1 MKINKSKRNR
11 IVSLFLLIVFSQ
23 SVILPT
29 TALALTGG
37 PSQPEVESFTPVGMT
52 DLVDM
57 FSGDFKYNIPLIDAG
72 GYPINLS
79 YNAGPNMEQEASW
92 VGLGWNLNPGVI
104 NRSLRGLPD
113 DFHGEEIENKIYQKP
128 NWTFSL
134 GGATLLKLF
143 GVKMLNTT
151 ASLGLKYNSYNGLG
165 LDFSMS
171 LKPNFSSL
179 KSSNLEEED
188 TEDGDLKNNVKG
200 PEKLSTFIKN
210 RLSMV
215 KTGSYWM
222 NVGMNLYPELNL
234 PIKEGKIDLSK
245 VGSYLDGVNNPR
257 DLARLFNYNEDV
269 IVFLNR
275 TDSEPE
281 FKDYENV
288 GLTVMRDYCYWLS
301 SAGLLPKE
309 RWLEFN
315 FKIPG
320 DDSDVV
326 KQLGS
331 KNTLYIFK
339 SINKVSKFLIDR
351 FKE

>member
-1 MKINKSKRNR
+1 MKIFIVGLPSSGRTTIAKALYENTSYHYIDATSWVKSTFRDRKDGEH
-11 IVSLFLLIVFSQ
+11 IQQFLDEYH
-23 SVILPT
+23 T
-29 TALALTGG
+29 YLTGRMK
-37 PSQPEVESFTPVGMT
+37 VTP
-52 DLVDM
+52 DIFYANIVDTINYHR
-57 FSGDFKYNIPLIDAG
+57 SIDIPDF
-72 GYPINLS
+72 
-79 YNAGPNMEQEASW
+79 
-92 VGLGWNLNPGVI
+92 VI
-104 NRSLRGLPD
+104 
-113 DFHGEEIENKIYQKP
+113 
-128 NWTFSL
+128 
-134 GGATLLKLF
+134 
-143 GVKMLNTT
+143 
-151 ASLGLKYNSYNGLG
+151 
-165 LDFSMS
+165 
-171 LKPNFSSL
+171 
-179 KSSNLEEED
+179 
-188 TEDGDLKNNVKG
+188 
-200 PEKLSTFIKN
+200 
-210 RLSMV
+210 
-215 KTGSYWM
+215 
-222 NVGMNLYPELNL
+222 
-234 PIKEGKIDLSK
+234 
-245 VGSYLDGVNNPR
+245 DGVNNPR